1 MASNPLERVREQRAM
16 KLLTALQDDL
26 HAQMRLEKD
35 ELGRSEEN
43 KRASLRRKARIAR
56 LSDPQER
63 ERIWSREQLPSY
75 EGVAIC
81 SLPKTRDFWR
91 EVEVS
96 VWCKDQLDA
105 ACTLLD
111 LPIHGKK
118 LELVARIQD
127 WVHEPEI
134 LARLEEQRL
143 LELQQDAILASGRV
157 FAFGSNTNGELGL
170 GHRRSCEIPTEIES
184 FRGAHVASV
193 YSGFDANFAFAR
205 TEDGLVY
212 AWGGAGQVEQNK
224 HHARGGDGSC
234 FLFPRL
240 ISSLSSR
247 HSKHIACGRTGGHV
261 AITSDKGECFTWGRG
276 EYGELGTNT
285 CESGAKAVTEEPT
298 RVKMLNKVLVIAVSV
313 GNTHTAA
320 ITDKGRL
327 YTWGSCWSGQLGLGE
342 SKRAGVKDKHLQLCF
357 PTPTIVEALQSKR
370 ITRVSCGAV
379 HTAVVSADGQLFT
392 FGCGDGGRLGL
403 GSNDGSFHPQ
413 HVSALENHVVL
424 DVSCGSWHTLCI
436 ALLVTATNC
445 NGSNGGFVYAFGS
458 GLQGQVCF
466 NTFSTC
472 LPALRHRHI
481 RCHAIT
487 TSSHHSCALAV
498 DGNLYTWG
506 QNASGCLGRK
516 GSEIDAPELAEPA
529 VVDRGSFRGYGV
541 GPIVSIAAGHGFTL
555 FATGPW
561 EPREEPAKLQFQ
573 LQTKVNRQRLI
584 SSFTIPPPLRE
595 IEMQSAPPS
604 SQGSMIN
611 TGVYR
616 YERNRGSHE
625 FFSPGPHATTR
636 TATAPSAIF
645 NLVST
650 IIGGGILSLPFA
662 FDKCGLVVAFI
673 FMVTAASASTFSLY
687 VIVSC
692 SRRGSAASYEEVVR
706 KALGARAGRITVVLL
721 VLLTFLTLVA
731 YVILTKDLVGSLGA
745 SFLYNRPLSN
755 AEQNILTIVCV
766 LLVSPALLARS
777 MDALRFTSVF
787 SLVSVL
793 VLAIAIT
800 VRAADATFSRL
811 DIQEE
816 SGISIKL
823 TPDSWADAAY
833 AFPIISVSFLCHF
846 NVLPV
851 YRELHKPTRH
861 RLKKIV
867 ASTMFSTWLFYIL
880 VGIMGYLFA
889 FRQEGGVQGDILNN
903 FSDNDP
909 LVNLGRLG
917 LLVTIQLSL
926 PLIIQPCRANLLR
939 LAKIVRSY
947 MRTRA
952 KVYDAPDST
961 DSENE
966 GETMSEGT
974 ALLPSNGGVVP
985 STSTGGRYKST
996 VVHVLL
1002 TVGIMSGVITIALLS
1017 PGVAVVW
1024 NLMGSTVGLLIS
1036 YVLPCVSYVCIR
1048 REKPNTDRRK
1058 LMAWVILAISSIV
1071 CAVCTVQAF
1080 VSVFSL

>member
-212 AWGGAGQVEQNK
+212 AWGGAGRAIFDEATAKASRSKIQQQEEVEQNK

-327 YTWGSCWSGQLGLGE
+327 YTWGGCWSGQLGLGE

-436 ALLVTATNC
+436 AREREETFPVRAPRRVLVTATNC

-466 NTFSTC
+466 NTFSSLAKIFNHDFTLFMRSSVWANRSTRHFQVGCYVVFDLEYNGPLDCVAAC

-573 LQTKVNRQRLI
+573 LQTKVNRQRL
-584 SSFTIPPPLRE
+584 
-595 IEMQSAPPS
+595 
-604 SQGSMIN
+604 
-611 TGVYR
+611 
-616 YERNRGSHE
+616 
-625 FFSPGPHATTR
+625 
-636 TATAPSAIF
+636 
-645 NLVST
+645 
-650 IIGGGILSLPFA
+650 
-662 FDKCGLVVAFI
+662 
-673 FMVTAASASTFSLY
+673 
-687 VIVSC
+687 
-692 SRRGSAASYEEVVR
+692 
-706 KALGARAGRITVVLL
+706 
-721 VLLTFLTLVA
+721 
-731 YVILTKDLVGSLGA
+731 
-745 SFLYNRPLSN
+745 
-755 AEQNILTIVCV
+755 
-766 LLVSPALLARS
+766 
-777 MDALRFTSVF
+777 
-787 SLVSVL
+787 
-793 VLAIAIT
+793 
-800 VRAADATFSRL
+800 
-811 DIQEE
+811 
-816 SGISIKL
+816 
-823 TPDSWADAAY
+823 
-833 AFPIISVSFLCHF
+833 
-846 NVLPV
+846 
-851 YRELHKPTRH
+851 
-861 RLKKIV
+861 
-867 ASTMFSTWLFYIL
+867 
-880 VGIMGYLFA
+880 
-889 FRQEGGVQGDILNN
+889 
-903 FSDNDP
+903 
-909 LVNLGRLG
+909 
-917 LLVTIQLSL
+917 
-926 PLIIQPCRANLLR
+926 
-939 LAKIVRSY
+939 
-947 MRTRA
+947 
-952 KVYDAPDST
+952 
-961 DSENE
+961 
-966 GETMSEGT
+966 
-974 ALLPSNGGVVP
+974 
-985 STSTGGRYKST
+985 
-996 VVHVLL
+996 
-1002 TVGIMSGVITIALLS
+1002 
-1017 PGVAVVW
+1017 
-1024 NLMGSTVGLLIS
+1024 
-1036 YVLPCVSYVCIR
+1036 
-1048 REKPNTDRRK
+1048 
-1058 LMAWVILAISSIV
+1058 
-1071 CAVCTVQAF
+1071 
-1080 VSVFSL
+1080 